1 MTLRHFG
8 ISWVKCD
15 DFFKEIGALRATTA
29 NRWANTFLS
38 GSFDKFIN
46 EGRGGKHI
54 SSFYDVFPDIELLA
68 KNYSVQRCAAKAAD
82 FDAFELAKFIDE
94 QFYMLTSIKKDSND
108 SLIRSVKSCR
118 LDLRR
123 WGARFESNSQRPYFE
138 GHKRQDVVQHLTTFL
153 QHFLPRKDSYYL
165 ISEGAQP
172 KWQIPT
178 VGTPTILIFR
188 DESTFRSGE
197 VSAKRWLYDDQVPF
211 YSKGRELDEEQHI
224 DYIERSASAS
234 MHVGFDAY
242 FDNATILTQF
252 ERLFKLLEF
261 KECFNNH
268 KIEIIVDNART
279 HSARNYNLSDFGKGI
294 STRCPVDRLQWVDD
308 KGATQSLSCYF
319 QQGSNR
325 GKSKGLFEIAVEL
338 NYNPSPKLK
347 LSELRQLLAHHP
359 AFQNIRWSCCN
370 PLSTQDD
377 IAAALV
383 KAGIAIFAWKGETE
397 EEKLWCIDQT
407 IYFADG
413 EPLNAILDDGCNLTR
428 VVHEK
433 YLHLTDAIHGCS
445 EETTA
450 GITKLRKLLKNKKLN
465 VPAINVNDSVTKS
478 KFDNN
483 YGCGESLVD
492 GIKRATDT
500 MIGGKTVVVIGYGN
514 VGKGCAK
521 TLRGHGAKVIIT
533 EVDPICALQAAMDGY
548 QVTTIAEACKIGQIF
563 VTATGSTELIR
574 GEHIMKMRD
583 MAILCNIGSGQTE
596 IDVVW
601 LKANAIKIENVKPQV
616 DIYHLPNG
624 RAIILPADGR
634 VINLS
639 CAHGNPSF
647 VMSNSFSNQIL
658 AQIELFTKKGQ
669 YPIGIHILPKTLD
682 EEVAMAHLEY
692 LGIKLDK
699 LTPTQSA
706 YIDVHPDG
714 PFKPIYYRY

>member
-1 MTLRHFG
+1 MPAISRSHF
-8 ISWVKCD
+8 S
-15 DFFKEIGALRATTA
+15 EIQ
-29 NRWANTFLS
+29 S
-38 GSFDKFIN
+38 K
-46 EGRGGKHI
+46 
-54 SSFYDVFPDIELLA
+54 
-68 KNYSVQRCAAKAAD
+68 SVPNG
-82 FDAFELAKFIDE
+82 
-94 QFYMLTSIKKDSND
+94 ND
-108 SLIRSVKSCR
+108 SLNEEQIEQE
-118 LDLRR
+118 
-123 WGARFESNSQRPYFE
+123 GFE
-138 GHKRQDVVQHLTTFL
+138 DVTT
-153 QHFLPRKDSYYL
+153 SL
-165 ISEGAQP
+165 IS
-172 KWQIPT
+172 IPT
-178 VGTPTILIFR
+178 AGRRFCRQFSEQSVDDIRLGHLFDADEESLSFTGKMERLPYKIADIKLAKSGRKALSMAEFEMPGVMRLRKIYGPTKPL
-188 DESTFRSGE
+188 
-197 VSAKRWLYDDQVPF
+197 
-211 YSKGRELDEEQHI
+211 KGVRLAGCLHVTAQTGVMIETLREL
-224 DYIERSASAS
+224 
-234 MHVGFDAY
+234 
-242 FDNATILTQF
+242 
-252 ERLFKLLEF
+252 
-261 KECFNNH
+261 
-268 KIEIIVDNART
+268 
-279 HSARNYNLSDFGKGI
+279 
-294 STRCPVDRLQWVDD
+294 
-308 KGATQSLSCYF
+308 GA
-319 QQGSNR
+319 
-325 GKSKGLFEIAVEL
+325 E
-338 NYNPSPKLK
+338 
-347 LSELRQLLAHHP
+347 
-359 AFQNIRWSCCN
+359 IRWSCCN
-370 PLSTQDD
+370 PLSTQDH

-407 IYFADG
+407 IYFANG

-428 VVHEK
+428 IVHEK
-433 YLHLTDAIHGCS
+433 YLHLTHAIHGGS

-450 GITKLRKLLKNKKLN
+450 GITKLRKLLKSKKLSIP
-465 VPAINVNDSVTKS
+465 VINVNDSVTKS

-500 MIGGKTVVVIGYGN
+500 MIGGKTVVIIGYGN

-521 TLRGHGAKVIIT
+521 TLSGHGAKVIIT
-533 EVDPICALQAAMDGY
+533 EIDPICALQAAMDGY
-548 QVTTIAEACKIGQIF
+548 QVTTIAEACKIGHIF

-574 GEHIMKMRD
+574 GEHIMEMRD

-624 RAIILPADGR
+624 RAVILPADGR

-682 EEVAMAHLEY
+682 EEVAIAHLEY

>member
-1 MTLRHFG
+1 MDKTGRSHF
-8 ISWVKCD
+8 S
-15 DFFKEIGALRATTA
+15 EIQ
-29 NRWANTFLS
+29 NTSLF
-38 GSFDKFIN
+38 
-46 EGRGGKHI
+46 GR
-54 SSFYDVFPDIELLA
+54 
-68 KNYSVQRCAAKAAD
+68 C
-82 FDAFELAKFIDE
+82 
-94 QFYMLTSIKKDSND
+94 D
-108 SLIRSVKSCR
+108 SLSQEQIQQQE
-118 LDLRR
+118 
-123 WGARFESNSQRPYFE
+123 ESDNIQTS
-138 GHKRQDVVQHLTTFL
+138 
-153 QHFLPRKDSYYL
+153 L
-165 ISEGAQP
+165 IS
-172 KWQIPT
+172 IP
-178 VGTPTILIFR
+178 
-188 DESTFRSGE
+188 
-197 VSAKRWLYDDQVPF
+197 
-211 YSKGRELDEEQHI
+211 SKGRPFCRQFSEQNVGKSDEKYNFI
-224 DYIERSASAS
+224 RKY
-234 MHVGFDAY
+234 Y
-242 FDNATILTQF
+242 
-252 ERLFKLLEF
+252 LFGG
-261 KECFNNH
+261 
-268 KIEIIVDNART
+268 DT
-279 HSARNYNLSDFGKGI
+279 
-294 STRCPVDRLQWVDD
+294 DD
-308 KGATQSLSCYF
+308 KGVHHLFDEEKEDLSFPGVMERLPYKIADIKLAEAGRKALSMAEF
-319 QQGSNR
+319 EMPGVMR
-325 GKSKGLFEIAVEL
+325 LRKIYGPTKPLKGVRLAGCLHVTAQTGVMIETLREL
-338 NYNPSPKLK
+338 GA
-347 LSELRQLLAHHP
+347 E
-359 AFQNIRWSCCN
+359 IRWSCCN
-370 PLSTQDD
+370 PLSTQDH

-383 KAGIAIFAWKGETE
+383 KAGISIFAWKGETE

-413 EPLNAILDDGCNLTR
+413 EPLNAILDDGCNLAR
-428 VVHEK
+428 IVHEK
-433 YLHLTDAIHGCS
+433 YLHLTNTIHGCS

-450 GITKLRKLLKNKKLN
+450 GVTKLRKLLKSKKLN
-465 VPAINVNDSVTKS
+465 IPVINVNDSVTKS

-500 MIGGKTVVVIGYGN
+500 MIGGKTVVIIGYGN

-521 TLRGHGAKVIIT
+521 TLSGHGAKVIIT
-533 EVDPICALQAAMDGY
+533 EIDPICALQAAMDGY

-574 GEHIMKMRD
+574 GEHIMEMRD

-624 RAIILPADGR
+624 RAVILPADGR

-682 EEVAMAHLEY
+682 EEVAIAHLEY